1 MNEIVLDNKKVLQP
15 EQVESIAQAIVNPVF
30 EGEADK
36 LVTWGNIVQL
46 EKALKAAKEAI
57 REQVEKELEQNTE
70 KIFSWRGANFMLQ
83 SKAKYLYDGIEKY
96 DKQAKKVEDEK
107 KKLKRIEQEL
117 KDKKMYGIEYS
128 KVVTVTFK

>member
-1 MNEIVLDNKKVLQP
+1 MNEIVLDNKMVLQP

>member
-1 MNEIVLDNKKVLQP
+1 MNEIVLDNKMVLQP
-15 EQVESIAQAIVNPVF
+15 EQVESIAQAIVTPVF

>member
-30 EGEADK
+30 DGEADK

>member
-57 REQVEKELEQNTE
+57 REQVESELEQNTE

-117 KDKKMYGIEYS
+117 KDNKMYGIEYS
-128 KVVTVTFK
+128 KVITVTFK

>member
-70 KIFSWRGANFMLQ
+70 KTFSWRGANFMLQ

>member
-57 REQVEKELEQNTE
+57 REQVEIELEQNTE

>member
-46 EKALKAAKEAI
+46 EKALKVAKDAI

-70 KIFSWRGANFMLQ
+70 KIFSWKGANFMLQ

>member
-117 KDKKMYGIEYS
+117 KDNKMYGIEYS
-128 KVVTVTFK
+128 KVITVTFK

>member
-15 EQVESIAQAIVNPVF
+15 DQVESIAQAIVNPVF
-30 EGEADK
+30 KGEADK

-57 REQVEKELEQNTE
+57 REQVEMELEQNTE

>member
-15 EQVESIAQAIVNPVF
+15 DQVESIAQAIVNQVF
-30 EGEADK
+30 KGGADK

-46 EKALKAAKEAI
+46 EKALKAAKDAI

-70 KIFSWRGANFMLQ
+70 KIFSWKGANFMLQ

-96 DKQAKKVEDEK
+96 DKQAKKVENEK
-107 KKLKRIEQEL
+107 KTLKRIEQEL

>member
-1 MNEIVLDNKKVLQP
+1 MNEIVLDNKMVLQP

-57 REQVEKELEQNTE
+57 REQVESELEQNTE
-70 KIFSWRGANFMLQ
+70 KTFSWRGANFMLQ
-83 SKAKYLYDGIEKY
+83 NKAKYLYDGIEKY
-96 DKQAKKVEDEK
+96 DKQVKKVEDEK

-117 KDKKMYGIEYS
+117 KDKKMYGIEYA
-128 KVVTVTFK
+128 KVITVTFK

>member
-15 EQVESIAQAIVNPVF
+15 DQVESIAQAIVNPVF
-30 EGEADK
+30 KGEADK

-46 EKALKAAKEAI
+46 EKALKVAKDAI

-70 KIFSWRGANFMLQ
+70 KIFSWKGANFMLQ

-117 KDKKMYGIEYS
+117 KDNNMYGIEYS
-128 KVVTVTFK
+128 KVITVTFK

>member
-15 EQVESIAQAIVNPVF
+15 EQVESIAQAIINPVF

-57 REQVEKELEQNTE
+57 REQVECELEQNTE

-83 SKAKYLYDGIEKY
+83 NKPKYLYDGIEKY

-117 KDKKMYGIEYS
+117 KDNKMYGIEYS
-128 KVVTVTFK
+128 KVITVTFK

>member
-1 MNEIVLDNKKVLQP
+1 MNEIVLDNKRVLQP

>member
-15 EQVESIAQAIVNPVF
+15 DQVESIAQAIVNPVF
-30 EGEADK
+30 KGEADK

-46 EKALKAAKEAI
+46 EKALKVAKDAI

-70 KIFSWRGANFMLQ
+70 KIFSWKGANFMLQ

>member
-15 EQVESIAQAIVNPVF
+15 DQVESIAQAIVNPVF
-30 EGEADK
+30 KGEADK

-46 EKALKAAKEAI
+46 EKALKAAKNAI

-70 KIFSWRGANFMLQ
+70 KIFSWKGANFMLQ
-83 SKAKYLYDGIEKY
+83 SKAEYLYDGIEKY

>member
-15 EQVESIAQAIVNPVF
+15 DQVESIAQAIVNPVF
-30 EGEADK
+30 KGEADK

-46 EKALKAAKEAI
+46 EKALKAAKDAI

-117 KDKKMYGIEYS
+117 KDNKMYGIEYA
-128 KVVTVTFK
+128 KVITVTFK

>member
-15 EQVESIAQAIVNPVF
+15 DQVESIAQAIVNPVF
-30 EGEADK
+30 KGEADK

-46 EKALKAAKEAI
+46 EKALKAVKEAI
-57 REQVEKELEQNTE
+57 REQVESELEQNTE

>member
-1 MNEIVLDNKKVLQP
+1 MNEIVLDNKMVLQP

-57 REQVEKELEQNTE
+57 REQVENELEKNTE